1 MELQGKVHHLGEE
14 QQVTASYNKRE
25 LVIKTDEQ
33 YPQFILIEFGQ
44 GKCNEYLDKLNA
56 NDEVKVHIN
65 IGGREWTNPQGEVKY
80 FNSIKGWKVEKLS
93 SEPQAPA
100 TQSAATQKSPFP
112 IAEPLAQEEH
122 NDLPF

>member
-1 MELQGKVHHLGEE
+1 MELTGKVKVVTPA
-14 QQVTASYNKRE
+14 QQITDSYNKRE

-80 FNSIKGWKVEKLS
+80 FNSIKGWKIEKLS
-93 SEPQAPA
+93 SEP
-100 TQSAATQKSPFP
+100 QSAATQKSPFP
-112 IAEPLAQEEH
+112 IAEPLEQEEH